1 MAAEQQ
7 SVPSVDVCS
16 TINIDPDIRHFVVEA
31 TPDTPCHMW
40 CGCDVTVD
48 DGGSLS
54 VRVLMAELWGV
65 NNCSTSLRL
74 ETYDIDDNA
83 TSLCSNGS
91 HSMVLP
97 RSGPTMKSVRIVFQ
111 RQNCT
116 FDSRFGVDV
125 FGANGSMT
133 VVCTNNSDGPP
144 EPHTKGLFGNGV
156 GIFVPPLLGFPGKRK
171 IESPMNGCPAGS
183 TGAVNVCRSGYID
196 NNLFLKW
203 MRLFLETVGDTK
215 QTPHLLLLDSYES
228 HKSLEVVVY
237 ATDNASRVLA
247 CVI

>member
-1 MAAEQQ
+1 MR
-7 SVPSVDVCS
+7 VTYFLVDVCS

-31 TPDTPCHMW
+31 TPDTPCHTW

-125 FGANGSMT
+125 FGKYASGTTAVQSRLHEQCVGYFECDH
-133 VVCTNNSDGPP
+133 VV
-144 EPHTKGLFGNGV
+144 PHGV
-156 GIFVPPLLGFPGKRK
+156 ACL
-171 IESPMNGCPAGS
+171 
-183 TGAVNVCRSGYID
+183 
-196 NNLFLKW
+196 
-203 MRLFLETVGDTK
+203 DTA
-215 QTPHLLLLDSYES
+215 S
-228 HKSLEVVVY
+228 
-237 ATDNASRVLA
+237 ATY
-247 CVI
+247 